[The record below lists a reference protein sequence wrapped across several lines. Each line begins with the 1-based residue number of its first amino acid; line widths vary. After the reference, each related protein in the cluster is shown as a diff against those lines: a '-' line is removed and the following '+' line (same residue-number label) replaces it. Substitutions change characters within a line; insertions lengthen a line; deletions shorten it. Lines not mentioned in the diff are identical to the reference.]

1 MEDRSVLT
9 GVQNIHGGDAD
20 VFGRLEPVG
29 TPGVVVAVHA
39 ERPGVAHGQLQT

>member
-9 GVQNIHGGDAD
+9 GVQNIHGGNANII
-20 VFGRLEPVG
+20 GCLEPVG
-29 TPGVVVAVHA
+29 TAGVVVAVHA